1 MSFSKEALFH
11 DGTDDFC
18 KIEKNG
24 DIYTYALIL
33 RTGAGCAKKIFINI
47 DGTENEMT
55 LLKTEGTFDY
65 YLFKI
70 ELKDQIIRYYFKICG
85 MDETYYYDMSGATEE
100 VSGHFQFE
108 LTAGFETPDWAKG
121 AVMYQ
126 IFTDRFCN
134 GDTSNDVVTNEYAY
148 IGKGVIGETD
158 WYQYPKAEDVG
169 RFYGGDLQGVWNKLD
184 YLQKLG
190 VEVIYF
196 NPLFVSPSNHKY
208 DTQDYDYID
217 PHFGKVVK
225 DEGETLTSGN
235 VNNKNSTKYICRTT
249 DKANL
254 KASNEFFAEFVKEVH
269 SRGMKVIIDGVFN
282 HCGSFNKWLD
292 REGFY
297 KANGDYERGAY
308 ESKESPYNSF
318 FKFRKEEWPNN
329 GSYEGWWDY
338 DTLPKLNYEDSEKL
352 CRYIIDIGVKWVSE
366 PYNVDGW
373 RLDVAA
379 DLGRGREFNHL
390 FWKRFRA
397 AVKKANKDAIILA
410 EHYGSPKEWLKG
422 DEWDTVM
429 NYDAFME
436 PVTWFLTGVD
446 KHSDR
451 LDESMKGNAE
461 AYMGAMT
468 YNLANFQTQSLLVAM
483 NELSNHDHSRFLT
496 RTNGMVGRTAT
507 MGPEAA
513 EMNIKK
519 SVMKEAVV
527 MQMTLPGAP
536 TIYYGDEAGL
546 CGWTDPDNRRTYP
559 WGKEDLELIEFHRD
573 MIQIH
578 KQNKALKYG
587 AYKPLCWEEN
597 VLSYGRFYGDNIVAV
612 VINNSDE
619 EKEIEIPVW
628 QLGVGD
634 GEVMERI
641 MLTNEELYNAGAVG
655 YSVED
660 GNVSAKLP
668 PESAAVFRRK
678 ISKVKN
684 VNL

>member
-1 MSFSKEALFH
+1 MSCNREALFH
-11 DGTDDFC
+11 DGTGDFC
-18 KIEKNG
+18 KVDRQKDG
-24 DIYTYALIL
+24 YLYSLIL
-33 RTGAGCAKKIFINI
+33 RTGAGDAEQIFIVV
-47 DGTENEMT
+47 DGTENQMT
-55 LLKTEGTFDY
+55 FLHTEGMFDY
-65 YLFKI
+65 YQFQIK
-70 ELKDQIIRYYFKICG
+70 LKDEMIRYYFKICDKDD
-85 MDETYYYDMSGATEE
+85 MFYYDMSGVTKELSA
-100 VSGHFQFE
+100 HYYFE

-126 IFTDRFCN
+126 IFTDRFYN
-134 GDTSNDVVTNEYAY
+134 GDLCNDVVTNEYSY
-148 IGKGVIGETD
+148 IGKNVTGVEA
-158 WYQYPKAEDVG
+158 WYQYPASEDVG
-169 RFYGGDLQGVWNKLD
+169 RFYGGDLQGVWEKLD
-184 YLQKLG
+184 YLKKLG

-208 DTQDYDYID
+208 DTQDYDFID
-217 PHFGKVVK
+217 PHFGKIVK
-225 DEGETLTSGN
+225 DEGELLAPGDR
-235 VNNKNSTKYICRTT
+235 NNQNAGRYICRTT

-254 KASNEFFAEFVKEVH
+254 EASNAFFAEFVKEVH
-269 SRGMKVIIDGVFN
+269 NRGMKVIIDGVFN

-292 REGFY
+292 REGLY
-297 KANGDYERGAY
+297 KKNGEYAPGAY
-308 ESKESPYNSF
+308 ETKESPYNSF
-318 FKFRKEEWPNN
+318 FKFRKDEWPCN

-352 CRYIIDIGVKWVSE
+352 CQYIIDIGVKWVSE

-379 DLGRGREFNHL
+379 DLGHGSEFNHF
-390 FWKRFRA
+390 FWKRFRKE
-397 AVKKANKDAIILA
+397 VKKANKDAIILA

-451 LDESMKGNAE
+451 VDESMRGNAE

-468 YNLANFQTQSLLVAM
+468 YNMANFQNQSLLVAM

-496 RTNGMVGRTAT
+496 RTNGMAGRTAT

-513 EMNIKK
+513 EMNVRK

-573 MIQIH
+573 MILIH
-578 KQNKALKYG
+578 KNNPALKLG
-587 AYKPLCWEEN
+587 AYKPLKWEKDI
-597 VLSYGRFYGDNIVAV
+597 LSYGRFYQDNIVAV
-612 VINNSDE
+612 AVNNAKE
-619 EKEIEIPVW
+619 EKAIEIPVW
-628 QLGVGD
+628 QLGVND
-634 GEVMERI
+634 GEIMERI
-641 MLTNEELYNAGAVG
+641 MLTHGELYNAGALG
-655 YSVED
+655 YNVEN
-660 GNVSAKLP
+660 GIIHVVLP
-668 PESAAVFRRK
+668 SESSAVFKRK
-678 ISKVKN
+678 RIPGKSN
-684 VNL
+684 